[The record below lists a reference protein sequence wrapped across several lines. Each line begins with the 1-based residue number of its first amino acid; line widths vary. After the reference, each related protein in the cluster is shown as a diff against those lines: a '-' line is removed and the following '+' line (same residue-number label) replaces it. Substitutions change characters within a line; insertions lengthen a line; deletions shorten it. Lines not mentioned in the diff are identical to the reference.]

1 MSDKVKGTALPSFLS
16 NIRNAGRA
24 SAATSGPMG
33 MGNRKAS
40 VNEMRPLMME
50 LETDLE
56 SSSNDTRR
64 SQSQSQSQYNK
75 RLNNLTATSQNFS
88 RFVKDKLKKGSARG
102 RRRRNRD
109 QGFAVQL
116 PPKVLVYT
124 IVIFFVLP
132 LLMGSIFVV
141 RAVFFGDL
149 KEDEMHPLH
158 KKAKLSHVPVV
169 KHDDNDNPTD
179 IANIE
184 NIVNA
189 TTMMEGDIISDHAVQ
204 ASNPL
209 LDISNA
215 NANDNGIVEN
225 TFSMNTVE
233 EEYEDTTNSNIQN
246 SMDTAGIGSDE
257 NVHFTPDVRR
267 DPINPDDMTP
277 RDMNLGSDTEE
288 LMKENPFL
296 PDNVASSDI
305 GDGKER
311 EEEMDGYHTSDTQQ
325 QQQDDIS
332 IPKDSQFSSGMETA
346 GVGNSAPDISTGSS
360 NTTQPLQ

>member
-1 MSDKVKGTALPSFLS
+1 MSDKVKGKALPFFLS

-33 MGNRKAS
+33 MGGRNTS
-40 VNEMRPLMME
+40 FNEMRPLMME

-56 SSSNDTRR
+56 SSNDNRR

-88 RFVKDKLKKGSARG
+88 RFVKDKLKKGTARG
-102 RRRRNRD
+102 RRRKNRD

-141 RAVFFGDL
+141 RAVFFGEL

-169 KHDDNDNPTD
+169 KHDNDNDNDNPSGDPID

-189 TTMMEGDIISDHAVQ
+189 TTTMEGDIISDHAVQ
-204 ASNPL
+204 VSNPL
-209 LDISNA
+209 LDLSNSNA
-215 NANDNGIVEN
+215 NANGIVEN
-225 TFSMNTVE
+225 TYSMNTV

-246 SMDTAGIGSDE
+246 SMDTAGSDE
-257 NVHFTPDVRR
+257 NVHFIPDLRR

-277 RDMNLGSDTEE
+277 RDMNIGSDTD
-288 LMKENPFL
+288 LMKQEPFL
-296 PDNVASSDI
+296 PDNVASSDTDT
-305 GDGKER
+305 GDGKEI
-311 EEEMDGYHTSDTQQ
+311 EEEMDEYRTSDTQQ
-325 QQQDDIS
+325 DII
-332 IPKDSQFSSGMETA
+332 IPQSRGTETVGA
-346 GVGNSAPDISTGSS
+346 GNSAPDVTIGSTD
-360 NTTQPLQ
+360 TAQPLQ

>member
-1 MSDKVKGTALPSFLS
+1 MSDKVKGKALPSFLS

-33 MGNRKAS
+33 MGGRNTS
-40 VNEMRPLMME
+40 FNEMRPLMME

-56 SSSNDTRR
+56 SSPRR

-88 RFVKDKLKKGSARG
+88 RFVKDKLKKGTARG
-102 RRRRNRD
+102 RRRKNRD

-141 RAVFFGDL
+141 RAVFFGEL

-169 KHDDNDNPTD
+169 KHDNDNDNDNPSGDPID

-189 TTMMEGDIISDHAVQ
+189 TTTMEGDIISDHAVQ
-204 ASNPL
+204 VSNPL
-209 LDISNA
+209 LDLSNSNA
-215 NANDNGIVEN
+215 NANGIVEN
-225 TFSMNTVE
+225 TYSMNTV

-246 SMDTAGIGSDE
+246 SMDTADGSDE
-257 NVHFTPDVRR
+257 NVHFIPDLRR

-277 RDMNLGSDTEE
+277 RDMNIGSDTD
-288 LMKENPFL
+288 LMKQEPFL
-296 PDNVASSDI
+296 PDNVASSDTDT
-305 GDGKER
+305 GDGKEI
-311 EEEMDGYHTSDTQQ
+311 EEEMDEYRTSDTQQ
-325 QQQDDIS
+325 DII
-332 IPKDSQFSSGMETA
+332 IPQSRGTETVGA
-346 GVGNSAPDISTGSS
+346 GNSAPDVTIGSTD
-360 NTTQPLQ
+360 TAQPLQ